1 MKFKAN
7 ICTCENSFDKVLSV
21 CQSEPGARIL
31 NEVIIQRGPKQFD
44 VFDDV
49 PGPKISFD
57 EYGLDM
63 EPGPENI
70 IFSGDIMTIV
80 LSGHEDI
87 EVDIS
92 GLTKEEKKELQVV
105 AIEIFK

>member
-7 ICTCENSFDKVLSV
+7 ICACENGFDKVLSV
-21 CQSEPGARIL
+21 CQSAPAAGIL

-63 EPGPENI
+63 EPDPEKI
-70 IFSGDIMTIV
+70 IVAGDIMTIV
-80 LSGHEDI
+80 LSGQEDI

-92 GLTKEEKKELQVV
+92 GLTREEKMELQVV